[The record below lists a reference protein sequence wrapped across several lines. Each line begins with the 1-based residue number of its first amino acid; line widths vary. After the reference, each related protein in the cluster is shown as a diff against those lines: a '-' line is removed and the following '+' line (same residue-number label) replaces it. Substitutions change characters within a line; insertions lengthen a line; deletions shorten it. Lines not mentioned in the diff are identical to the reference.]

1 MIERNELLKEKT
13 HVKEMQNK
21 TTLVLTYNRFLPNI
35 INIVWI
41 YLILAEHFKGYS
53 KKNQLQLLRQIGI

>member
-21 TTLVLTYNRFLPNI
+21 TALVLTYNCFLPNI
-35 INIVWI
+35 INIV
-41 YLILAEHFKGYS
+41 
-53 KKNQLQLLRQIGI
+53 

>member
-35 INIVWI
+35 INIV
-41 YLILAEHFKGYS
+41 
-53 KKNQLQLLRQIGI
+53 